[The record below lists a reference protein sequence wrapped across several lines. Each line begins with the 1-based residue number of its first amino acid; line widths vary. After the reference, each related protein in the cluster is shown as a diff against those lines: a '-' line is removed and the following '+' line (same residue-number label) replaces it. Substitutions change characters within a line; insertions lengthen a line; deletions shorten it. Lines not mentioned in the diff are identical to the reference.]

1 MSADILIWILLFVTL
16 ALGVPIYIALGLA
29 TYFVLITTNIPL
41 TIIPQV
47 LYTGPDQFPLI
58 AIPSFIL
65 AGALMERGGIAL
77 EIVEVMGKLVG
88 RFRGGL
94 AIVTVAACAFFAAI
108 SGSGPATTA
117 AIGSLMIPAMI
128 KQGYKPE
135 DAGAVSASGGTLG
148 ILIPPS
154 NPMIIY
160 GVIGN
165 VSIVSLFIAGVIPG
179 LLLSLMFMGTA
190 YVIARRKGYGAQS
203 LDPFDLKDFLRTL
216 VKNGWSLMMPVIIL
230 GSIYTGLCTPVEASI
245 IAVVY
250 SLLVG
255 VFIKRQL
262 NFTALIESLQ
272 QTIVISGSVIII
284 IGTSTLFA
292 RVLTMY
298 QVPQRLGEL
307 LVTISSDPLVILEL
321 ICGVLLFL
329 GMFMETLSTIIILT
343 PILLPVV
350 SSLGVDP
357 IHFGIIFVVTNEL
370 AFLTP
375 PLGVNLFV
383 VCGLTNRSLER
394 ISMAV
399 IPYII
404 TLLIAMEILIFFP
417 DISTILPRIL
427 MGK

>member
-1 MSADILIWILLFVTL
+1 MSVDILIWILLFATL
-16 ALGVPIYIALGLA
+16 AVGVPIYIALGLA
-29 TYFVLITTNIPL
+29 AYLVMTTSDIPL
-41 TIIPQV
+41 AIIPQV

-77 EIVEVMGKLVG
+77 EIVEVMSKLVG

-117 AIGSLMIPAMI
+117 AIGALMIPAMV
-128 KQGYKPE
+128 KQGYRPE

-148 ILIPPS
+148 IMIPPS

-165 VSIVSLFIAGVIPG
+165 VSIVSLFVAGVIPG
-179 LLLSLMFMGTA
+179 LLLSLIFMGTA
-190 YVIARRKGYGAQS
+190 YIIARRRGYGA
-203 LDPFDLKDFLRTL
+203 LTLEPFDFRDFLRTL
-216 VKNGWSLMMPVIIL
+216 MGRGWSLMMPVIIL
-230 GSIYTGLCTPVEASI
+230 GSIYSGICTPVESSI

-250 SLLVG
+250 SLFVG
-255 VFIKRQL
+255 ALIKRQL
-262 NFTALIESLQ
+262 NFKEVMAALQ

-298 QVPQRLGEL
+298 QVPQRLGEM
-307 LVTISSDPLVILEL
+307 LVNISSNPVVILEL
-321 ICGVLLFL
+321 ICGVLLIL

-350 SSLGVDP
+350 VSLGVDP
-357 IHFGIIFVVTNEL
+357 VHFGIIFVVTNEL

-383 VCGLTNRSLER
+383 VCGLTGKSLEK
-394 ISMAV
+394 ISVAV

-404 TLLIAMEILIFFP
+404 ALLVGMEILIFFP
-417 DISTILPRIL
+417 DLSTMLPHML
-427 MGK
+427 MKK